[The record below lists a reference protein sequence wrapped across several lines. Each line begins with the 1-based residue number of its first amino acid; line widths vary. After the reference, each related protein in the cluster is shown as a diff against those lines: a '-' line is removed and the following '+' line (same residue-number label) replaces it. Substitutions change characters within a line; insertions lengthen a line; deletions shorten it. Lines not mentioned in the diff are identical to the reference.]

1 METKVLD
8 IKGKEKGTCA
18 LPESLFAVKANPTF
32 LHEVV
37 TAFLANQRSKSFL
50 LVSGFGSRDARQ
62 GSLRA
67 PQFRHGGVAFGPTP
81 HSYRQELPVAKRRLA
96 LAMALST
103 KLSEGNL
110 VVLEDLKVS
119 EPKTKA
125 FAAVL
130 ETLSAGRKP
139 LLLGNFA
146 DANTKL
152 AGRNIAGLT
161 HLLPEDINAYVV
173 LNSTKVIM
181 TKEALEKIS
190 ATFTKEAK

>member
-1 METKVLD
+1 
-8 IKGKEKGTCA
+8 
-18 LPESLFAVKANPTF
+18 
-32 LHEVV
+32 
-37 TAFLANQRSKSFL
+37 
-50 LVSGFGSRDARQ
+50 
-62 GSLRA
+62 
-67 PQFRHGGVAFGPTP
+67 QFRHGGVAFGPTP

>member
-37 TAFLANQRSKSFL
+37 TAFLANQRSKNPWKQK
-50 LVSGFGSRDARQ
+50 GPGRARQ

-190 ATFTKEAK
+190 ATFAKEAK

>member
-1 METKVLD
+1 
-8 IKGKEKGTCA
+8 
-18 LPESLFAVKANPTF
+18 
-32 LHEVV
+32 
-37 TAFLANQRSKSFL
+37 
-50 LVSGFGSRDARQ
+50 
-62 GSLRA
+62 
-67 PQFRHGGVAFGPTP
+67 
-81 HSYRQELPVAKRRLA
+81 
-96 LAMALST
+96 MALST